1 MKLRDD
7 ELTTCALC
15 GRDGRA
21 APALDGVLRRCTDCG
36 FLWTAGPAVPPDE
49 LYDEAYYLT
58 DGYQDYFAS
67 SRQRRFEAGRR
78 LRWLSSVV
86 RPSVLVEA
94 GCAGGYFL
102 EAARGA
108 GFTVTGVEVSRVAA
122 AFAVEHLGV
131 PVRQGYFEQVAPSL
145 RADVVC
151 AWHVLEHVDD
161 PRRFLQAAREVL
173 TPGGW
178 LALEVPNIASAAAT
192 RLGHQWPA
200 VAPEYHRW
208 HFTPTTLTRMLRQT
222 GFEVVSYDTVFSRFY
237 WRPMARLRQARDL
250 LVADVAASRSPR
262 MRHPLLG
269 DLLRVFARRDAT
281 AVTR

>member
-1 MKLRDD
+1 MSLDVRPTACLTCGDGQPHRDD
-7 ELTTCALC
+7 LGGVVRRCTGC
-15 GRDGRA
+15 GLGWTVPDPHA
-21 APALDGVLRRCTDCG
+21 APAR
-36 FLWTAGPAVPPDE
+36 
-49 LYDEAYYLT
+49 YDL
-58 DGYQDYFAS
+58 DYFTGGGYEDYFLTAP
-67 SRQRRFEAGRR
+67 RRFEAGRR

-122 AFAVEHLGV
+122 AFAVDHLGV

-161 PRRFLQAAREVL
+161 PRRFLRAARDVL

-178 LALEVPNIASAAAT
+178 LALEVPNIASPAAT
-192 RLGHQWPA
+192 RLGHRWPGLQ
-200 VAPEYHRW
+200 PEYHPW
-208 HFTPTTLTRMLRQT
+208 HFTPTSLTRLLTAT
-222 GFEVVSYDTVFSRFY
+222 GFEVVRQDTTVFRFY
-237 WRPMARLRQARDL
+237 MPVAYRMRHARRLLPPDL
-250 LVADVAASRSPR
+250 INLRSPR
-262 MRHPLLG
+262 LTHRWRG
-269 DLLRVFARRDAT
+269 DLLRVIARRPRDG
-281 AVTR
+281 RNG